1 VRKRGGGKLS
11 AMLRY
16 VTKKLLIGAVI
27 VILVPTFIFLIMQLV
42 PGDPITL
49 MAGERATRERIEE
62 LKRIWGL
69 DKPAYI
75 QYLYWL
81 RNLLTGNMGYSYVHK
96 QPVAY
101 LIKSR
106 LFYTIVLTLPAL
118 LLSFII
124 GIPLGVIAALK
135 RETLIDDLTEG
146 VVTFLYSMPT
156 YWLGLMLM
164 LIFGLRLGW
173 FPISGASGVKSAV
186 LPILTYA
193 LPSIATSART
203 ARTEMLEVL
212 TEDYVRTAWA
222 KGLPSRKV
230 ILSHA
235 LRNALIPVTVMFFLS
250 LPWII
255 GGAVIIETVFA
266 WPGMGSLLYKSIVKQ
281 DYPVVQAIVFI
292 IAVLT
297 VICNIL
303 GDIIAAFLDPRI
315 RLEQEEA

>member
-1 VRKRGGGKLS
+1 
-11 AMLRY
+11 MLRY
-16 VTKKLLIGAVI
+16 VTKKILIGVAV
-27 VILVPTFIFLIMQLV
+27 VILVPTLIFLIMQLV
-42 PGDPITL
+42 PGDPIEL
-49 MAGERATRERIEE
+49 MAGERATKEKIEE
-62 LKRIWGL
+62 LKRMWGL

-81 RNLLTGNMGYSYVHK
+81 RNMLTGNMGYSFVHK
-96 QPVAY
+96 QPVAH

-106 LFYTIVLTLPAL
+106 LLYTIILTLPAL

-135 RETLIDDLTEG
+135 RGKFIDNLTMG
-146 VVTFLYSMPT
+146 IVTFFYSMPT

-164 LIFGLRLGW
+164 LVFGLRLGW
-173 FPISGASGVKSAV
+173 FPISGISGGIKSAI

-193 LPSIATSART
+193 LPSVASSART

-212 TEDYVRTAWA
+212 TEDYIRTAWA
-222 KGLPSRKV
+222 KGLPSKRV
-230 ILSHA
+230 ILLHA

-255 GGAVIIETVFA
+255 GGAVIIETIFA

-297 VICNIL
+297 VVCNII
-303 GDIIAAFLDPRI
+303 GDIIAALLDPRI
-315 RLEQEEA
+315 RLEQEEL